1 MAVWCNVVVLFV
13 VMEHVSGVDL
23 SLIKVR
29 KIGSLWIVPSMVK
42 VDVPKVCSRL
52 WLFSFVVPGDMVMV
66 VLGGDDWERRDARRM
81 NQYWSF

>member
-29 KIGSLWIVPSMVK
+29 KVGSLWIVPSMVK
-42 VDVPKVCSRL
+42 VDVPKVCSR
-52 WLFSFVVPGDMVMV
+52 
-66 VLGGDDWERRDARRM
+66 
-81 NQYWSF
+81 